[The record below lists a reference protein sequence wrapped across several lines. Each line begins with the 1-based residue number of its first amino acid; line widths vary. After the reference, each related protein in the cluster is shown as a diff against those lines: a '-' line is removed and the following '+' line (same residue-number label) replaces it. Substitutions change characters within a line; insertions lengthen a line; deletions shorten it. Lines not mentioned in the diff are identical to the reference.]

1 MCKLIVDKINTY
13 IYNIIRKNKRG
24 DKKMTMKEF
33 AMSGYKVMVDCY
45 SKVVEWEYIPA
56 CYDTFEDGEAVDFDY
71 VDEKN
76 KIAWFTC

>member
-1 MCKLIVDKINTY
+1 
-13 IYNIIRKNKRG
+13 
-24 DKKMTMKEF
+24 MTMKEF